1 MRSKKLYNNVFSTMV
16 LHIVVIVYGFIL
28 PKVIIGT
35 YGSSVNGLVSSITQF
50 LGYIALLES
59 GFGPVVKSVLYKPIA
74 ENDLFTVKRILKSS
88 ENFFRKIAFVFV
100 IYVAI
105 LCFVYPFLVKDSF
118 DFLYTFSLIL
128 IISVSIFAEY
138 YFGMTYK
145 LFLQAKQKV
154 YIISIIQLIT
164 YLISIVIILILA
176 YISVPIHVIK
186 LCSGLVFIFRPI
198 LQNLYVKK
206 KYNIYLDNVSDDYEI
221 KQKWDGLSQHIAY
234 TIHTNTDVAVLT
246 LFSKLSEVSVYSVY
260 LLVVNGIK
268 QFIQVFTSGVDALFG
283 EMIAKK
289 EKENFKNKFNLYE
302 SVYFTIVSIVFT
314 CTIILIVPF
323 ISIYTKGNNDVNYI
337 RPLFGMLLAIG
348 EYVWALRLP
357 YSTLIS
363 TTGRFKETRVGAWVE
378 AISNIVLSVI
388 LVIKYGIVGV
398 AIGTI
403 VSLLIR
409 TIELVYHTNKYILN
423 NSMWSSFYKIFVVVI
438 ETSVACVIFN
448 YFVTL
453 NYSSYLSWMKNAFI
467 VLITV
472 TLLFIVM
479 NFIFYG
485 RKYLNVLKGIK
496 KFVFKKNKIGLKI
509 RRKLKY
515 KFIKLVMPL
524 LCLMPKDMAHRVLYR
539 LRAGKRLDLNNPKT
553 LNEKIHYMIVN
564 HYGEKEAKYT
574 DKVIVKSIIEK
585 MNINDL
591 YIPKTIAVYNK
602 DSCDVESDKLP
613 DCFVLKCNH
622 GSGHVFICKN
632 KSKFNLNKNLKI
644 LKKDLNKD
652 YSKGALEYHYSFI
665 EPKIMVEEYLADSDN
680 SVPADYKFFC
690 YNGDPKCVMVCTE
703 RGKNYKATFFDKKWV
718 KLNYSTH
725 PSSKE
730 ILKPKNFEKMWKIA
744 GEISK
749 NFKFVRVDLYNLNG
763 KIYFGELTFSPA
775 AGFSD
780 TYTKEADRVLGDYLE
795 L

>member
-1 MRSKKLYNNVFSTMV
+1 MRSKKLYNNIFSTMV

-74 ENDLFTVKRILKSS
+74 KNDLSTIKRILKSS
-88 ENFFRKIAFVFV
+88 ERFFRKIAFIFA
-100 IYVAI
+100 IYVVV
-105 LCFVYPFLVKDSF
+105 LCFVYPFLVKDF

-128 IISVSIFAEY
+128 IISISIFAEY

-145 LFLQAKQKV
+145 LFLQAKQNV
-154 YIISIIQLIT
+154 YVISIIQLIT
-164 YLISIVIILILA
+164 YIISIVIILLLA

-198 LQNLYVKK
+198 LQNLYVKR
-206 KYNIYLDNVSDDYEI
+206 KYNIYLGDISDDYEI

-289 EKENFKNKFNLYE
+289 EKDNFKRKFNLYE
-302 SVYFTIVSIVFT
+302 SVYYTIVSIVFT
-314 CTIILIVPF
+314 CTIILIAPF
-323 ISIYTKGNNDVNYI
+323 ISVYTKGNNDVNYV
-337 RPLFGMLLAIG
+337 RPLFGMLLAVG

-403 VSLLIR
+403 VSLSIR
-409 TIELVYHTNKYILN
+409 TIELVYHANKYILN
-423 NSMWSSFYKIFVVVI
+423 SSMWSSFYKLFVVIV
-438 ETSVACVIFN
+438 ETFVACIIFN
-448 YFVTL
+448 HFIIF
-453 NYSSYLSWMKNAFI
+453 NYSSYLSWVRNAFI
-467 VLITV
+467 VLVFVSI
-472 TLLFIVM
+472 LFIVM
-479 NFIFYG
+479 NFMFYG
-485 RKYLNVLKGIK
+485 KNYLKVLKGIK
-496 KFVFKKNKIGLKI
+496 KFVFKKNNFGSKIK
-509 RRKLKY
+509 RKMKY
-515 KFIKLVMPL
+515 KFIKIVMPL
-524 LCLMPKDMAHRVLYR
+524 LCLMPNGKAHKILYR
-539 LRAGKRLDLNNPKT
+539 LRTGKRLNLSNPKT

-564 HYGEKEAKYT
+564 EYGETEAMYT
-574 DKVIVKSIIEK
+574 DKVLVKSIIEK
-585 MNINDL
+585 MKIDNL
-591 YIPKTIAVYNK
+591 FIPKTLAVYDDGNF
-602 DSCDVESDKLP
+602 DIDKLP
-613 DCFVLKCNH
+613 NSFVLKCNH
-622 GSGHVFICKN
+622 GSGHVYICKN
-632 KSKFNLNKNLKI
+632 KSKFNYKKCLNV
-644 LKKDLNKD
+644 LKKDLKKD

-665 EPKIMVEEYLADSDN
+665 EPKIMVEEYLSDN
-680 SVPADYKFFC
+680 GDSVPEDYKFFC
-690 YNGDPKCVMVCTE
+690 YSGEPKCVMVCTE
-703 RGKNYKATFFDKKWV
+703 RGKHYKATFFDKKWN
-718 KLNYSTH
+718 KLDYSVH
-725 PSSKE
+725 PSNKAIE
-730 ILKPKNFEKMWKIA
+730 KPKNFEKMWKIA
-744 GEISK
+744 SELSK
-749 NFKFVRVDLYNLNG
+749 DFKFVRVDLYNING

-775 AGFSD
+775 AGFSE
-780 TYTKEADRVLGDYLE
+780 TYTKKADRILGDYLE